1 MGSGGGGGGLSQ
13 DQVGS
18 PHGCLIKSALWHS
31 QSLSKESGYVIK
43 LVSFWFTWLFKGNSN

>member
-1 MGSGGGGGGLSQ
+1 MGSGGGGGGLSR

-18 PHGCLIKSALWHS
+18 PHGRLIKSALWHS
-31 QSLSKESGYVIK
+31 QSLPKESGYVIK